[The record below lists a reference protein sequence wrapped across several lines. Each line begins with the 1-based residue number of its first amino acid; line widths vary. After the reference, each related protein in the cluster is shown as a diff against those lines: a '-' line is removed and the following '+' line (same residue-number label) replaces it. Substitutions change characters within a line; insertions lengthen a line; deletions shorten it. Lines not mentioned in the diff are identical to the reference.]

1 MSAQHNRNSPH
12 LSNHL
17 HNGSNPPSPSMSN
30 AQQQG
35 GPSRQGVSYPSPTSY
50 PSPSMS
56 NAQYNYPPPNSQQ
69 NEPYR
74 ASPTGSNGS
83 MSLPSMRSLDPLQQ
97 QQQQQVQ
104 HHMGSPLPP
113 PVAQMGGGPYYQGGQ
128 LPHPG
133 HVYPNVTSDP
143 NGQNMRYALP
153 VTESRVMSGGR
164 HKKEIKRRTK
174 TGCLTCRK
182 RRIKCDEGHPA
193 CRNCQKSK
201 RECLGYD
208 PIFKNNPGPQ
218 TIQPAP
224 SAAPQQPTQTVT
236 SGANPYGQQPPM
248 AGYGAPPPNMAYD
261 PALTGGVSSPGAA
274 APQYDYASAIDPA
287 LEAAAPPPT
296 ALSANQF
303 AQSTPGKLATFSS
316 LTDGMS
322 SAYPCSTSS
331 NTLHLRGGA
340 SAFDSPFIVATP
352 QEHMTYTTSSAKRWS
367 IDELLAL
374 GGAAPASLNTEASQS
389 PDVIEEAK
397 HLYYSIYSPGLE
409 SFLES
414 KWFQLKG
421 AAQLL
426 IDGSVIDKFNAL
438 LQQFAKTNQNDP
450 TEMIYTGSVE
460 ARVIWALACM
470 VRAPAEAAIKADPK
484 PDVPAA
490 DDPVEASLRLD
501 VFQALLTGNVA
512 PGNALTKPVQTGDS
526 IRQREME
533 FWYAL
538 GDFVAI
544 DYETAIHAKQI
555 DDTLGNLRNLLD
567 GRENRDVLYS
577 IAVVRAIGHRVSEYT
592 DSDTPQHLDES
603 DNRSKLHVAKKFVV
617 DEANGGGTTNVIRKL
632 CELAARAW
640 RR

>member
-1 MSAQHNRNSPH
+1 
-12 LSNHL
+12 
-17 HNGSNPPSPSMSN
+17 
-30 AQQQG
+30 
-35 GPSRQGVSYPSPTSY
+35 
-50 PSPSMS
+50 
-56 NAQYNYPPPNSQQ
+56 
-69 NEPYR
+69 
-74 ASPTGSNGS
+74 
-83 MSLPSMRSLDPLQQ
+83 
-97 QQQQQVQ
+97 
-104 HHMGSPLPP
+104 
-113 PVAQMGGGPYYQGGQ
+113 
-128 LPHPG
+128 
-133 HVYPNVTSDP
+133 
-143 NGQNMRYALP
+143 
-153 VTESRVMSGGR
+153 
-164 HKKEIKRRTK
+164 
-174 TGCLTCRK
+174 
-182 RRIKCDEGHPA
+182 
-193 CRNCQKSK
+193 
-201 RECLGYD
+201 
-208 PIFKNNPGPQ
+208 
-218 TIQPAP
+218 
-224 SAAPQQPTQTVT
+224 
-236 SGANPYGQQPPM
+236 M

-296 ALSANQF
+296 APSANQF
-303 AQSTPGKLATFSS
+303 AQSTPGKLFTSAS
-316 LTDGMS
+316 LVQGMS
-322 SAYPCSTSS
+322 SAYPYSS
-331 NTLHLRGGA
+331 IPSDTMRLRGGA
-340 SAFDSPFIVATP
+340 SSSDSPPSIPTSP
-352 QEHMTYTTSSAKRWS
+352 EHMTYTASSAKRWS

-374 GGAAPASLNTEASQS
+374 GGPAPAPHTTEASQS
-389 PDVIEEAK
+389 PEVIEEAK

-426 IDGSVIDKFNAL
+426 IDGSVIDKFSAL
-438 LQQFAKTNQNDP
+438 LGQFAKTNQNDP

-470 VRAPAEAAIKADPK
+470 VKAPAEVGIKADPK

-512 PGNALTKPVQTGDS
+512 PINALTKPVPTSDS

-603 DNRSKLHVAKKFVV
+603 DNRSKLHVAKKFVM
-617 DEANGGGTTNVIRKL
+617 DEANGGGTTNVIRRL